1 MRNKVVIGFSLTRR
15 RRVRPVANTSCA
27 KESERQKKKKKSR
40 DLVELRRPGFVEPG
54 SKFNN
59 AAALLEKWCREIR
72 QSARTALWV
81 TFHYT
86 VKEMSLYFTHCVW
99 SNKSNYGSCLRVWR
113 CCEWWE
119 KKMSFWAKVQIL
131 HQLLKMHVQLPV
143 CCSCAP
149 SHISSLILVDT

>member
-1 MRNKVVIGFSLTRR
+1 MCKSRSSNLSHTLSGTEIGGRTEIKYEEQSSNWLLTH
-15 RRVRPVANTSCA
+15 TSTPREACS
-27 KESERQKKKKKSR
+27 KHLMCKREWETKKKKKSR

-99 SNKSNYGSCLRVWR
+99 SNKSNYGSCPRVWR

-119 KKMSFWAKVQIL
+119 KKWVSE
-131 HQLLKMHVQLPV
+131 LKFRF
-143 CCSCAP
+143 C
-149 SHISSLILVDT
+149 TNY